1 MATTTITLN
10 LRKRLLK
17 VHLTKRR
24 MRVPTYTKEAIA
36 RFAKVD
42 VDKIRIDANLN
53 RHLIV
58 NVARKPLAFKVTLE
72 KTEDK
77 VMARL
82 HGAPKAEAAKPEA
95 KAEKGKEAKPAA
107 QRAEAK
113 KDEKAEARHAEPKK
127 EAAEAKPAH
136 HAEAAKPKKPAESEA

>member
-17 VHLTKRR
+17 VHLNKRR

-36 RFAKVD
+36 RFAKVEI
-42 VDKIRIDANLN
+42 DKIRIDANLN
-53 RHLIV
+53 RHLIAHI
-58 NVARKPLAFKVTLE
+58 ARKPMPFKVTVE

-82 HGAPKAEAAKPEA
+82 HGAPKAEPANTDAK
-95 KAEKGKEAKPAA
+95 KEKGKEAKPAA
-107 QRAEAK
+107 KQ
-113 KDEKAEARHAEPKK
+113 
-127 EAAEAKPAH
+127 AEAKP
-136 HAEAAKPKKPAESEA
+136 KKASEGKA